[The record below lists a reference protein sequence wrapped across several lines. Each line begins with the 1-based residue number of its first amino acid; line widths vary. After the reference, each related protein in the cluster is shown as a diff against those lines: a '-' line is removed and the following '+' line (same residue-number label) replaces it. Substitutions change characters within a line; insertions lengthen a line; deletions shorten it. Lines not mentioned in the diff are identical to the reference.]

1 MGSEYDLVMTHHL
14 KKLLGYTSNGVH
26 AINTVIKS
34 ENKTNINLGLK
45 YIKVHCNI
53 VDGNNNI
60 NEKGERD
67 NTIVSLPITTTQPL
81 FGTVQEFFDIE
92 SRVRVDNGKYH
103 KLHFAVTD
111 QDNDPINVGSIL
123 IEMYITN

>member
-1 MGSEYDLVMTHHL
+1 MMTRYL
-14 KKLLGYTSNGVH
+14 KKLLGYTSNNAH
-26 AINTVIKS
+26 APNTVIKS

-67 NTIVSLPITTTQPL
+67 DTIVSLPITTTQSL
-81 FGTVQEFFDIE
+81 FGTVQEFVDIE
-92 SRVRVDNGKYH
+92 SRVHIDNGKYN
-103 KLHFAVTD
+103 KLHFTVTD
-111 QDNDPINVGSIL
+111 QDNNPINVGSIL
-123 IEMYITN
+123 IEMYITR